1 VTSLTRHRLTDDF
14 AADYRR
20 DGFVVLT
27 DLVEL
32 DRMLEARERVLSL
45 FAARLG
51 HLAPELAPGEL
62 LLELYRREPA
72 LWHQCARR
80 MWDVLPVYGLGSDDR
95 VILLLEK
102 LDLRSPIVSTR
113 PEVRT
118 DMPDDERYMQPWHQ
132 DWRYGQGSVNSVT
145 LWLPLQDVDASNGTI
160 ELMAGSHL
168 YGYLGADE
176 LSNPRRFAIP
186 DEALPA
192 LPIATAELKFGETIV
207 FSQFLAH
214 RSGHNV
220 SGRPRITVQAR
231 FTDALE
237 PRFLEQGYPT
247 PDGSKLVWDEP
258 PGEPEL
264 RVAFGRAGSEL
275 TSR

>member
-1 VTSLTRHRLTDDF
+1 MSLTRHCLTDDF
-14 AADYRR
+14 EADYRR

-27 DLVEL
+27 DLVTR
-32 DRMLEARERVLSL
+32 DRVTEARERVLSL
-45 FAARLG
+45 FAERLG
-51 HLAPELAPGEL
+51 HLAPELSAQEL
-62 LLELYRREPA
+62 LTELYRREPG
-72 LWHQCARR
+72 LWGQCARR
-80 MWDVLPVYGLGSDDR
+80 MWDVLPVYGLGADER
-95 VILLLEK
+95 VVSLLGK
-102 LDLRSPIVSTR
+102 LGLRSPIVSTR

-160 ELMAGSHL
+160 EVMAGSHL
-168 YGYLGADE
+168 VGYLGADE

-186 DEALPA
+186 DSALPA
-192 LPIATAELKFGETIV
+192 LPISIAELKLGEAII

-214 RSGHNV
+214 RSGHNT

-231 FTDALE
+231 FSDALE
-237 PRFLEQGYPT
+237 PSFLRQGYPT
-247 PDGSKLVWDEP
+247 PNGSELVWDEP
-258 PGEPEL
+258 PGESEL
-264 RVAFGRAGSEL
+264 RAAFADAGSEP